1 MIIFQA
7 RTVHA
12 MLSSLFE
19 IQSCIRGHY
28 VYKNVWNAVC
38 MQKVSLSGSP
48 LFRNLNADVVGLPY
62 ADGLGSDV
70 GHKPDVIDLSEHA
83 HNYNYMLRYV
93 NVYNIFT
100 NILYSYSILIS
111 LGMIQLMLCS

>member
-1 MIIFQA
+1 MKIVWLEVMMGFNLTNDSVIMIIFQA

-19 IQSCIRGHY
+19 IQSCIRGHH
-28 VYKNVWNAVC
+28 VYKNVSNAVC

-48 LFRNLNADVVGLPY
+48 LLRNLNADVVGLPY
-62 ADGLGSDV
+62 ADGLDSDV

-83 HNYNYMLRYV
+83 HNYICLNM
-93 NVYNIFT
+93 
-100 NILYSYSILIS
+100 
-111 LGMIQLMLCS
+111 